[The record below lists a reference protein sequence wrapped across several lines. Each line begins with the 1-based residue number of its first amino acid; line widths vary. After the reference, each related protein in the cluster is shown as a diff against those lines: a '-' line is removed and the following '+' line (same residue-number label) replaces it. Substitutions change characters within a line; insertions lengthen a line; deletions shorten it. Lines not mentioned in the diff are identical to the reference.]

1 MAELRCP
8 MCSKS
13 NPDTLEVCQ
22 FCGARLKPFVL
33 PQTSALRLP
42 TDWGQAIEAKS
53 QDQKSTE
60 TSQSPRV
67 STDDWLGS
75 LRGGVGSPTSDPDS
89 EAESDETLVAANSVD
104 DWLAKLRAQD
114 EADSSHKLQADPAQ
128 ANADDWLGSLRS
140 PSPELPSW
148 LDDSPE
154 PEAAPE
160 TPQPQSNWLD
170 SFRGSADETIVAR
183 PPMQPEP
190 SLPDWLSDSP
200 PAQSPLPDWLSPSAA
215 DETIV
220 SRPKDTRPSEP
231 TATTAA
237 STLPD
242 WLASQ
247 PVPEKTAS
255 DLPDWLAAS
264 EASPAAT
271 LAAPPPQT
279 DLPDWFGTTK
289 PDQPADDSSSS
300 FPDWLSASGGSSDVT
315 FATPTPQTDL
325 PDWLTGGQPQPAD
338 SVAPVSDTAESFTPH
353 AELTAAD
360 QPLADL
366 PAWMDAP
373 SAPAPTESSSIRSA
387 PTLPPMQ
394 PEPAQP
400 HAVEGIT
407 DWLSSGGTD
416 ALPGSVKAGEHR
428 PLTTTG
434 WLRSMPPVESK
445 DDLDWLSKS
454 SATPEPEPAADLPDW
469 LSAAPAASTLQ
480 PEPDQPQAV
489 EGITDWLSG
498 DEAAALPGR
507 IKDNENKPLSTTGW
521 LRSMSPP
528 ESTDNLDWLSKSPT
542 PPTAKPDPK
551 AVVGST
557 DWLAAKS
564 KQEEIASTPAAD
576 IPDWLK
582 GSAPAGSN
590 PSVSGVTDWFTTP
603 DSQPAA
609 PAEPEPTDQ
618 AVLGTTDWLSSMG
631 LSQPSST
638 PPPAAVTPK
647 KTKTGWLTGPLKPL
661 GEEPAS
667 STSSPTKAVLGAT
680 DWLDTLAASAMSTT
694 SGSAPLAPNA
704 ETPDWLTP
712 TETGQP
718 SASDLPDWVTPG
730 PAAAPSST
738 EPSSDSADTVIGT
751 SDWLKTA
758 TAADKR
764 NAPFV
769 DTAALKDIRKN
780 DVSDLDW
787 LSALQPTSPS
797 SAPAKASGPLAP
809 PPPPRTLKS
818 QKETTPAAAA
828 SKPESGELPSW
839 LAALRPTDLD
849 LSTTDTESTLVTSLA
864 AAPEPVAPTPTEAAE
879 ELPERIR
886 PTTPTTS
893 VADETMLSKP
903 ARRSPLP
910 PSVPAFSTPVT
921 MEADDLAVANLP
933 AWMRALRPLDARA
946 TAREP
951 EPDREETAGPLAG
964 MRGILPAESVISMAG
979 RPGASVAGFILT
991 EAHTKL
997 ADRLRRLIQ
1006 EEATED
1012 TEVKPHKK
1020 GGLNFDVWRV
1030 TIAIILFFVALLPM
1044 IDGVAAFLPTELFA
1058 RPTVAAATTKFYN
1071 SVESLTAGQAVLV
1084 AIEYEPAQSGEL
1096 NPAVESVLAHLLKQ
1110 GMPVVTVST
1119 SPTGAGIVADLLI
1132 EAAKE
1137 AGGKERDK
1145 DYRNLGFIPGGPVG
1159 IRQFALNPVAT
1170 LRTDFAGKDNPFEY
1184 LAEVNT
1190 IENFQMVI
1198 VVSATVEGAQNWIQQ
1213 APSIKALTLIS
1224 SAAAEPLL
1232 EPYTRGTQPQVKAL
1246 LSGLSGALQ
1255 YNEVSQR
1262 DPGKSNR
1269 VAIRWV
1275 SFAYGL
1281 YTIVGLLVMGS
1292 LIGGMAVLLSRRPKP
1307 TKKGAAKTKTRPV
1320 ARAAA
1325 PVATP
1330 EPTPTE
1336 SPEPE
1341 PLAAEPA
1348 PTASA
1353 KPRTKT
1359 TATKSKP
1366 TKSNSA
1372 KKTTSGK
1379 TTSTPAKTKPKP
1391 KQKALETRTAVR
1403 VAEPDVA
1410 DKSARPRMRKV

>member
-22 FCGARLKPFVL
+22 FCSARLKPFVL
-33 PQTSALRLP
+33 PQTSALTLP
-42 TDWGQAIEAKS
+42 TDWGQAVEAKS
-53 QDQKSTE
+53 QDQKSAE
-60 TSQSPRV
+60 TPQSPRV

-75 LRGGVGSPTSDPDS
+75 LRGGVGSPESDPDS
-89 EAESDETLVAANSVD
+89 DAESDETLVAANSVD

-114 EADSSHKLQADPAQ
+114 EADSEQPPQSDPVQAT
-128 ANADDWLGSLRS
+128 ADDWLGSLRSLRS

-170 SFRGSADETIVAR
+170 SLRGSADETIVAR
-183 PPMQPEP
+183 PPTQPEP

-200 PAQSPLPDWLSPSAA
+200 PAQSPLPDWLSPSVA

-220 SRPKDTRPSEP
+220 SRPNDTRSSEP
-231 TATTAA
+231 TATTSD

-242 WLASQ
+242 WLAPQ
-247 PVPEKTAS
+247 PVPKKTAS
-255 DLPDWLAAS
+255 DLPNWLAAS

-279 DLPDWFGTTK
+279 DLPDWFGATK

-300 FPDWLSASGGSSDVT
+300 FPDWLSASGGSPDNA

-325 PDWLTGGQPQPAD
+325 PDWLTGGQPQPVNSA
-338 SVAPVSDTAESFTPH
+338 AAVSDSAESFTPH

-373 SAPAPTESSSIRSA
+373 STPAPTESSSIRSA
-387 PTLPPMQ
+387 PAMPPTQ

-416 ALPGSVKAGEHR
+416 ALPGSVKAGENR

-434 WLRSMPPVESK
+434 WLRSMPPAESK
-445 DDLDWLSKS
+445 DNLDWLSKS
-454 SATPEPEPAADLPDW
+454 SATSEPAADLPDW
-469 LSAAPAASTLQ
+469 LSSAPTASTSQ
-480 PEPDQPQAV
+480 PAPDQPQAV

-498 DEAAALPGR
+498 DETVALPGS
-507 IKDNENKPLSTTGW
+507 ITDSENRPLSTTGW
-521 LRSMSPP
+521 LRSMAPP
-528 ESTDNLDWLSKSPT
+528 ESTDSLDWLSKSPA

-551 AVVGST
+551 ALVGST

-582 GSAPAGSN
+582 GSTPAGSN

-609 PAEPEPTDQ
+609 PAEPDPADK
-618 AVLGTTDWLSSMG
+618 AVLGTTDWLSSIG
-631 LSQPSST
+631 LSQPPST
-638 PPPAAVTPK
+638 PTPAAATPK
-647 KTKTGWLTGPLKPL
+647 KTKTGWLTGPLKPSN
-661 GEEPAS
+661 EEPAS
-667 STSSPTKAVLGAT
+667 PTSSPAKAVLGAT

-694 SGSAPLAPNA
+694 SGSAPLAPKA
-704 ETPDWLTP
+704 EIPDWLTP

-730 PAAAPSST
+730 PAAVPSST

-751 SDWLKTA
+751 TDWLKTA
-758 TAADKR
+758 TVADKS

-769 DTAALKDIRKN
+769 DTGALKDIRKN

-797 SAPAKASGPLAP
+797 SAPAKASELLALP
-809 PPPPRTLKS
+809 PTRTLKS
-818 QKETTPAAAA
+818 QKETSSTPPAAPD

-864 AAPEPVAPTPTEAAE
+864 AAPEPAAPTPTEVAE
-879 ELPERIR
+879 DLPKRIR

-893 VADETMLSKP
+893 AADETILSKP
-903 ARRSPLP
+903 GRRSPLP

-921 MEADDLAVANLP
+921 MEVEDLAVANLP

-1012 TEVKPHKK
+1012 TDVKPHKK
-1020 GGLNFDVWRV
+1020 SGLNFDVWRV

-1044 IDGVAAFLPTELFA
+1044 IAEVAAFLPAELFA
-1058 RPTVAAATTKFYN
+1058 RPAVTAATTKFYN

-1096 NPAVESVLAHLLKQ
+1096 NPAVESVLAHLFKH
-1110 GMPVVTVST
+1110 GMRVVTVST
-1119 SPTGAGIVADLLI
+1119 SPTGAGIVDDLLI

-1184 LAEVNT
+1184 LAGVNT
-1190 IENFQMVI
+1190 IGNFQMVI

-1213 APSIKALTLIS
+1213 APSINSLTLIS

-1232 EPYTRGTQPQVKAL
+1232 EPYTRGTPPQVKAL
-1246 LSGLSGALQ
+1246 WSGLSGALQ

-1262 DPGKSNR
+1262 DPGKSNQ

-1292 LIGGMAVLLSRRPKP
+1292 LIGGVAVLLSRRPKP

-1325 PVATP
+1325 P
-1330 EPTPTE
+1330 EPTQTE

-1372 KKTTSGK
+1372 KKTPSGK
-1379 TTSTPAKTKPKP
+1379 TTATPAKAKPKP
-1391 KQKALETRTAVR
+1391 KQKALETRTSVR